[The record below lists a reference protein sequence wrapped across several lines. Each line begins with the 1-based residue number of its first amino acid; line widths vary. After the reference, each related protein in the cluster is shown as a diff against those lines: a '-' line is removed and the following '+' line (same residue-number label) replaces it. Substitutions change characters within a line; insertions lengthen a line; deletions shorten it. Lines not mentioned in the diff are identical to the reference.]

1 MRHTE
6 HVGIAQQLIVQV
18 ALELQIVE
26 PSGTRRLSAAVSQ
39 PVEMALDNL
48 TQILVADP
56 EETRHVLRWKEAAQ
70 QQVKLPAGRPVLEE
84 RHPHPVIS
92 PSNDAPRRRTPHQSL
107 SGVRRA
113 AREAARSAVQ
123 PPVVAVTPE
132 DLVTTEPGQDD
143 GETGPARRL

>member
-18 ALELQIVE
+18 TLALQIVE
-26 PSGTRRLSAAVSQ
+26 PRRTRRLSAAVSQ

-56 EETRHVLRWKEAAQ
+56 EETLHVLRWKEAAQ
-70 QQVKLPAGRPVLEE
+70 QQIQLPAGRPLLEK

-92 PSNDAPRRRTPHQSL
+92 SSDDAPRCRTPHKSL
-107 SGVRRA
+107 SGVRRT
-113 AREAARSAVQ
+113 AREPARSAVQ
-123 PPVVAVTPE
+123 PSVVAVAPE

-143 GETGPARRL
+143 GETGPARCL